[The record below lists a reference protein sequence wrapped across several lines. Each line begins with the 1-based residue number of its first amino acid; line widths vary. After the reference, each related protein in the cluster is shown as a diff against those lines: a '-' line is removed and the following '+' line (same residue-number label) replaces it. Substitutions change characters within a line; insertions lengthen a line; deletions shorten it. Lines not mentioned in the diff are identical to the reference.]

1 MSSPA
6 APVPAPWRGILLLL
20 VTVFLFAFA
29 DAVAKFMRDD
39 YATTQIVWA
48 RYLFQLLVMVPLFA
62 RYRLRELVET
72 ARPVL
77 QISRGIL
84 ALVSIYLF
92 IFALAYIPLAD
103 GIAIGF
109 INPVLVV
116 AMAAVFLREP
126 IGPGRWLAVGVGF
139 GGAMIILRPGLG
151 VVHWAG
157 LLVVVSAAAFSII
170 QIQTRML
177 SATDRPVTTF
187 FYISAVGV
195 VLTSIAVPFVW
206 RAPTLEVWLLLAL
219 QGGLSGIAQYA
230 FIRAY
235 DYAQASVLAP
245 FNYVEILG
253 AALLG
258 YLFFA
263 DVPDRWTIAGAA
275 IIMATGLYVL
285 RGAGATPAPAPA
297 KT

>member
-1 MSSPA
+1 M
-6 APVPAPWRGILLLL
+6 
-20 VTVFLFAFA
+20 
-29 DAVAKFMRDD
+29 
-39 YATTQIVWA
+39 
-48 RYLFQLLVMVPLFA
+48 
-62 RYRLRELVET
+62 
-72 ARPVL
+72 
-77 QISRGIL
+77 

-235 DYAQASVLAP
+235 DYAQAS
-245 FNYVEILG
+245 
-253 AALLG
+253 
-258 YLFFA
+258 
-263 DVPDRWTIAGAA
+263 
-275 IIMATGLYVL
+275 
-285 RGAGATPAPAPA
+285 GAGALQLCRDPGCGVAGLPILRRRPGPLDHRRRGHHHGDRPLCVARRRGHARARAREDVKKPFPPRLG
-297 KT
+297 